1 MAGLGA
7 VFAQDPNAKTRLSKS
22 LTGYQMLGDKTDYG
36 AVKQGIET
44 GQQMIA
50 EPIKAAYNNAK
61 AGLSDPK
68 VLAQYIRKGIN
79 VDALTKASDWRMAG
93 IDAMTGSSDMPK
105 DVQRAGVEA
114 GMNIAMNAPAMT
126 VWHGSPHKF
135 SKFDMSKIG
144 TGEGAQAYGHGLY
157 FAENAKIAGGYRD
170 KLAKNEVLLDGNKV
184 KHDFNAT
191 DPQSLGLNALT
202 SEPSAEGAAK
212 ALRDAV
218 ADPNLWGKGTAYE
231 SELASQYAAAADW
244 LDKNASRLKIDSGA
258 LYKSDIPD
266 EAVAR
271 FLDWDKP
278 LSQQAP
284 EVQAVLNP
292 VIDKHFKMDGEW
304 WGDPIET
311 GRDLY
316 NRLGFRQDIAGAGTQ
331 GAADWLKGKGVPG
344 IRYLDGGSRGTGA
357 GTSNFVL
364 FDDQLPRILEV
375 NGQATGLQ
383 PWAKGEWGNAAVN
396 SQKGSIIDD
405 LVMRRDM
412 TQADYDALSFDQK
425 QLLAQRRAAL
435 PTEQGGLGLPVDNT
449 YQQRA
454 NQPSMFPDD
463 AYHGTGADIRE
474 FATGNN
480 STHTAGSAPS
490 TMHWVGGGPS
500 IANGYALSAYY
511 SGNPNVM
518 PLKINKGKEFSRDMK
533 GKGPMSLPG
542 YSTDAYAGKK
552 LKTNDSVTLQNFKDA
567 AVPGYGGGFGDH
579 IAIKDASN
587 IRSRFA
593 AFDPFRR
600 NDADL
605 LGNINPTLLS
615 AMGVGATGAAV
626 GATQL
631 PDEYKSAIANAFSGR

>member
-36 AVKQGIET
+36 AVKQGIAT

-93 IDAMTGSSDMPK
+93 IDAMTGSSDLPK

-135 SKFDMSKIG
+135 DKFDMSKIG
-144 TGEGAQAYGHGLY
+144 TGTNAQAYGHGLY
-157 FAENAKIAGGYRD
+157 FAESPDTANLYKVMKTDAPDQAF
-170 KLAKNEVLLDGNKV
+170 KLKYQIGSAQARGDSEAVARLQK
-184 KHDFNAT
+184 
-191 DPQSLGLNALT
+191 SLEDLNA
-202 SEPSAEGAAK
+202 
-212 ALRDAV
+212 
-218 ADPNLWGKGTAYE
+218 
-231 SELASQYAAAADW
+231 SQ
-244 LDKNASRLKIDSGA
+244 GA

-284 EVQAVLNP
+284 EVQAALNGLP
-292 VIDKHFKMDGEW
+292 RIQEAANAYQNSMGKGLSPEGLERMRQML
-304 WGDPIET
+304 GDPMQKISGSAAYKALTE
-311 GRDLY
+311 GESSNAAAQLKE
-316 NRLGFRQDIAGAGTQ
+316 LGI
-331 GAADWLKGKGVPG
+331 PG

-412 TQADYDALSFDQK
+412 TQADYDALSFEQK

-454 NQPSMFPDD
+454 AGLDFDMDV
-463 AYHGTGADIRE
+463 YHGSPDISK
-474 FATGNN
+474 T
-480 STHTAGSAPS
+480 TAFDPS
-490 TMHWVGGGPS
+490 KVVDNVQYGGKFYSS
-500 IANGYALSAYY
+500 IDPNYASQYTTNTLLGDSP
-511 SGNPNVM
+511 GVM
-518 PLKINKGKEFSRDMK
+518 PLKMRSGKRFEMDKPISADDAANIMESLGQTERSAKIRESGKPYRNGSELFYWGLDSSMPNAPKGNAILRSGFDSIHGDPKMEIV
-533 GKGPMSLPG
+533 GE
-542 YSTDAYAGKK
+542 AGKPH
-552 LKTNDSVTLQNFKDA
+552 SVVSDPSRL
-567 AVPGYGGGFGDH
+567 
-579 IAIKDASN
+579 
-587 IRSRFA
+587 RSRFA

-605 LGNINPTLLS
+605 LGNINPTLLG
-615 AMGVGATGAAV
+615 AMGVGATGAAY

-631 PDEYKSAIANAFSGR
+631 PDEYKSAIANAFR